1 MKRSLRISGAFAL
14 VLALGGPAAPALAA
28 PFTYP
33 APVLETFPTPAPPN
47 ITAGA
52 WILFD
57 EATDTVVAEV
67 NADEERAMASV
78 TKIMT
83 GLLAIE
89 RSEPDEMVTVSQRA
103 ADTGEKE
110 IDLVP
115 GETIAMDALF
125 KALMIHS
132 ANDAATAIAEHIS
145 GSVEGFVDAMNQ
157 RAAELG
163 LTHTSFANPHG
174 LDAPGHYTSAR
185 DLLTLGR
192 VAMQN
197 PEFNEVVKA
206 KTLVFPPA
214 PDGTPRTGSST
225 NLMLWSYPGTLG
237 LKTGF
242 TAQALLTYVAA
253 AEREG
258 RRLYAV
264 LLGSDG
270 ERAHFS
276 DATALFD
283 YGFEQLGFFGDASTG
298 SPYAAFQGRRDGDPV
313 ISLASTETYLHLASQ
328 GLMLENPAPLRA
340 IPEPEPPPIVEV
352 TRNPDPGPRN
362 LIETMRFWLDLA
374 LGT

>member
-1 MKRSLRISGAFAL
+1 MKRSLRLSGAL
-14 VLALGGPAAPALAA
+14 VLVLSALAAPASAA

-33 APVLETFPTPAPPN
+33 APVQQTFPTSGPPPV
-47 ITAGA
+47 TAA
-52 WILFD
+52 SWILYD
-57 EATDTVVAEV
+57 ESTDTVIAEL
-67 NADEERAMASV
+67 NADQERAMASV

-89 RSEPDEMVTVSQRA
+89 RTEPEDLVTVSQRA

-110 IDLVP
+110 IELVP

-145 GSVEGFVDAMNQ
+145 GSVEAFVDLMNQ

-174 LDAPGHYTSAR
+174 LDAPNHYTSAR
-185 DLLTLGR
+185 DLLELGR
-192 VAMQN
+192 IAMAM
-197 PEFNEVVKA
+197 PEFAEVVKA
-206 KTLVFPPA
+206 KKLVFPPA

-242 TAQALLTYVAA
+242 TAQALLTYVAS

-264 LLGSDG
+264 VLGSDG

-283 YGFEQLGFFGDASTG
+283 YGFEELGFFGDASTG
-298 SPYAAFQGRRDGDPV
+298 APYAPVQARRSTDPME
-313 ISLASTETYLHLASQ
+313 SLADMETYLHLAGQ
-328 GLMLENPAPLRA
+328 GLMLESPGPLRE
-340 IPEPEPPPIVEV
+340 IPEPAPPPIVEV
-352 TRNPDPGPRN
+352 TRSPDPGPRTVG
-362 LIETMRFWLDLA
+362 ETMRFWLDLA
-374 LGT
+374 LGA